1 MKITK
6 LGHCCLL
13 IEENGKRI
21 VTDPGV
27 YSTSQNT
34 LMNIDVI
41 VITHD
46 HGDHLHIDSLKI
58 MLVNNPQA
66 VVITNAGVGQK
77 LEQEG
82 IPYILLE
89 HEQQKE
95 ICGVGIAGFGK
106 EHASIYSGIS
116 LPQNTG
122 YLFSGNF
129 YYPGDSFFVPDAKI
143 DILALPV
150 SGPWMKTS
158 EAIDFAKRISPK
170 IVFPVHDGFF
180 TKIEPFH
187 RVPQKVLSEMGVQF
201 VLSENPN
208 DLVIEV

>member
-27 YSTSQNT
+27 YSADQNT

-66 VVITNAGVGQK
+66 IVVTNTGVGQK

-82 IPYILLE
+82 VPYILLG

-95 ICGVGIAGFGK
+95 ICGVDIAGFDK
-106 EHASIYSGIS
+106 EHAPIYSSIS
-116 LPQNTG
+116 LPENTG

-158 EAIDFAKRISPK
+158 EAIDFAKSISPK

-180 TKIEPFH
+180 IKIEPFH

>member
-27 YSTSQNT
+27 YSVDQNT
-34 LMNIDVI
+34 LTNIDVI

-46 HGDHLHIDSLKI
+46 HEDHLHVDSLKI

-66 VVITNAGVGQK
+66 FIVTNTDVGHK

-82 IPYILLE
+82 LSYVLLE

-95 ICGVGIAGFGK
+95 ICGVNIAGFGT
-106 EHASIYSGIS
+106 EHALIYSGVP
-116 LPQNTG
+116 LPKNTG
-122 YLFSGNF
+122 YVFSNSL
-129 YYPGDSFFVPDAKI
+129 YYPGDSFFVPDTKI

-150 SGPWMKTS
+150 SGPWMKSS
-158 EAIDFAKRISPK
+158 EAIDFAKTISPN
-170 IVFPVHDGFF
+170 IIFPVHDGFF
-180 TKIEPFH
+180 TKVEPFH
-187 RVPQKVLSEMGVQF
+187 RLPQKILTEMGIEF

-208 DLVIEV
+208 HITIDV

>member
-27 YSTSQNT
+27 YSTGQNT
-34 LMNIDVI
+34 LMNVDVI

-46 HGDHLHIDSLKI
+46 HGDHLHLESLKI

-66 VVITNAGVGQK
+66 VVVTNTDVGQK

-82 IPYILLE
+82 LSYVLLE
-89 HEQQKE
+89 QEQQKE
-95 ICGVGIAGFGK
+95 ICGVNIAGFGK
-106 EHASIYSGIS
+106 EHAPIYSSIS

-122 YLFSGNF
+122 YLFGNSL
-129 YYPGDSFFVPDAKI
+129 YYPGDSFFVPDTKI
-143 DILALPV
+143 DVLALPV
-150 SGPWMKTS
+150 SGPWMKSS

-187 RVPQKVLSEMGVQF
+187 RLPEKILSEIGIEF
-201 VLSENPN
+201 ILSENPN
-208 DLVIEV
+208 RITIDV